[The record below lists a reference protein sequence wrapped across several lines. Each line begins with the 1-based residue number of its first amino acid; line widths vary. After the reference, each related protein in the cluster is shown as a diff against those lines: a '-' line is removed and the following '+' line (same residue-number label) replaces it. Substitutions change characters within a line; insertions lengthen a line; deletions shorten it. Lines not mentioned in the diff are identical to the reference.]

1 MRILFLYVAK
11 KLSDGDRLPHW
22 ELLMD
27 AYSEIMAQNSTSDW
41 STDGKTEYLS
51 TNKSSEKELMAE
63 DEYAFQENKLTF
75 GKDLKNYNIENSVI
89 NNLEEKSVLD
99 VIIEATYNMYANE
112 LRYDLIYAVF
122 VKPIQMQ
129 MFLMPNQV
137 QRQIKLAH
145 SRGSFDV
152 KLRERL
158 EEVARESII
167 KNGKKRTNDTRKNPM
182 IEDFEIPPTPLA
194 SLNEEEILA
203 NNSCRFILPLIEAK
217 EAAQIFEI
225 LHGRK
230 SSKK

>member
-1 MRILFLYVAK
+1 EKIIYMPTLPSTFNSLVKKTVKLKTDEPRCVIEFIVASLIFLN
-11 KLSDGDRLPHW
+11 R
-22 ELLMD
+22 
-27 AYSEIMAQNSTSDW
+27 
-41 STDGKTEYLS
+41 
-51 TNKSSEKELMAE
+51 
-63 DEYAFQENKLTF
+63 
-75 GKDLKNYNIENSVI
+75 
-89 NNLEEKSVLD
+89 
-99 VIIEATYNMYANE
+99 YANE

-225 LHGRK
+225 LHGR
-230 SSKK
+230 SM